1 MTPQE
6 NKQVE
11 LRVAGEIPLP
21 DLYDGKDK
29 RHFLESFIVLAKRKF
44 FILGFV
50 AGAAVLSAVVAL
62 VMSKYYTAN
71 AKLLPPQQSQSIASA
86 MLGQLGPLI
95 GAVAG
100 KDLGVRAPND
110 PYVSM
115 LHSRTLTDKLIDR
128 FSLMSV
134 YHKKLREDARQR
146 LDSLTEIVVGKDGVI
161 SISVE
166 DHDRNRAAEIANAYV
181 GELEKLTKTLAV
193 TDAAKR
199 RVFFEQ
205 EVKATSDELATAEV
219 ALKQTMESTGILQL
233 DSQTRVMLESLATLR
248 AQVGAKEAQVQYMR
262 SSFATPDNPDLIL
275 AEHELAALRTQL
287 SRMERGQGGHSIAD
301 VPLEK
306 VPSAGLEY
314 IRKLRE
320 VKYRETLFELL
331 AKQYEAARIDE
342 GRDAAIVQFLDK
354 AEPPEENSW
363 PRPLLIILCATVLG
377 LLIAIIW
384 VYVQETME
392 RAKEDPQYMARLQ
405 LLKMYLSNSRG
416 KYE

>member
-1 MTPQE
+1 MTPPK

-11 LRVAGEIPLP
+11 LRDSEEIPLP
-21 DLYDGKDK
+21 DLYEGEDK

-50 AGAAVLSAVVAL
+50 AGAAILSTAVAL
-62 VMSKYYTAN
+62 LMPKYYTAN

-110 PYVSM
+110 PYISM
-115 LHSRTLTDKLIDR
+115 LHSRNLTDKLIDR

-134 YHKKLREDARQR
+134 YHKKLREDARKR
-146 LDSLTEIVVGKDGVI
+146 LESLTEIVVGKDGVI

-166 DHDRNRAAEIANAYV
+166 DRDRNRAAEIANAYV
-181 GELEKLTKTLAV
+181 SELEKLTKTLAV

-205 EVKATSDELATAEV
+205 EVKTTSDELANAEV
-219 ALKQTMESTGILQL
+219 ALKKTMESTGIFQWE
-233 DSQTRVMLESLATLR
+233 SQSKVMTEALAKLSE
-248 AQVGAKEAQVQYMR
+248 QVHAKETFVQIMR
-262 SSFATPDNPDLIL
+262 SSFATAENPDLIR
-275 AEHELAALRTQL
+275 AEQELAALRGQL
-287 SRMERGQGGHSIAD
+287 ARMERGQGGHSVAD
-301 VPLEK
+301 LSMANVPA
-306 VPSAGLEY
+306 AGLEY

-320 VKYRETLFELL
+320 VKYREALFELL

-342 GRDAAIVQFLDK
+342 ARDAAIIQFLDK

-377 LLIAIIW
+377 LLIAIIV

-392 RAKEDPQYMARLQ
+392 RAREDPQYLARLQ
-405 LLKMYLSNSRG
+405 MLKM
-416 KYE
+416 